1 MEYMLDKLGS
11 RQKIEILTDDKD
23 NWFLHVNWVEKK
35 TEKVTHSSCIIRKDL
50 PGWLTYLQGRTGGN
64 WIIKVTNQ
72 IVD

>member
-1 MEYMLDKLGS
+1 MEYMLDKLRS
-11 RQKIEILTDDKD
+11 RQKIEILTDEYDA
-23 NWFLHVNWVEKK
+23 WFLHVNWVEKK
-35 TEKVTHSSCIIRKDL
+35 TEKVTHSCCIIRKDL